1 MLKHFFTTL
10 TFLFLCV
17 STFAQSDSIFQFE
30 VYFDLD
36 QSRLTNAQKIKVD
49 SILQQAPVSIISQI
63 KIYGHTDS
71 LAGVEYNR
79 DLSKRRVLSILK
91 YFVGKGLDPLKAK
104 TDFYGEERPK
114 YDNGPDERFK
124 NRRCEVE
131 LYIDATL
138 LPQPEQK
145 LSDLEVKKG
154 DKLRIP
160 NLNFIGNQPIPV
172 FESIPALEDLVLLM
186 QRNPDLIVEIQGH
199 VCCAND
205 QELSDE
211 RAFTVYQFLLA
222 NGIAKDRMRHRG
234 FSNNKP
240 LFKEVDEN
248 SKALNR
254 RVDLEVI
261 FNSEIRKEIPEGAKP
276 IVDLRAPVLNIK
288 YFEESARLMPSGDF
302 MLTLVTD
309 AIKQS
314 EGVRYTFFVYDTIKN
329 PNLTKQRSDALEKI
343 IRRKGVDVNKV
354 KVIQQEGRKDAR
366 YTESNNYIEVQIR
379 SI

>member
-1 MLKHFFTTL
+1 MQKHLFAIFFL
-10 TFLFLCV
+10 LLFGG
-17 STFAQSDSIFQFE
+17 STFAQSDSLVQFE

-36 QSRLTNAQKIKVD
+36 QSRLTKIQKIKVD
-49 SILQQAPVSIISQI
+49 SILQKAPISIISQI

-79 DLSKRRVLSILK
+79 DLSKRRVLSILQ

-114 YDNGPDERFK
+114 YDNGPDERFR
-124 NRRCEVE
+124 NRRCEVV
-131 LYIDATL
+131 LYIDASL

-160 NLNFIGNQPIPV
+160 NLNFVGNQPIPV

-186 QRNPDLIVEIQGH
+186 QRNPDLVVEVQGH

-205 QELSDE
+205 QELSDA
-211 RAFTVYQFLLA
+211 RAFTVYQFLVA
-222 NGIAKDRMRHRG
+222 NGIAKERMRHRG
-234 FSNNKP
+234 FSNTKP
-240 LFKEVDEN
+240 LFKEIDEN
-248 SKALNR
+248 AKALNR

-261 FNSEIRKEIPEGAKP
+261 SNSDKRIQVLDGAKP

-288 YFEESARLMPSGDF
+288 YFDESARLMPSGDF

-314 EGVRYTFFVYDTIKN
+314 EGVRYNFFVYDNIN
-329 PNLTKQRSDALEKI
+329 DPNLTKQRADALEKI
-343 IRRKGVDVNKV
+343 IRRKGVDVSKV
-354 KVIQQEGRKDAR
+354 KVTQQEGRKSTR
-366 YTESNNYIEVQIR
+366 FEEKNNYIEVQIR